1 MPAETLS
8 LPEPVFGR
16 TLHVVR
22 IESLEEARKFTSPY
36 LQSLLI
42 AGSLNETEALAEML
56 AGTEVKRCPTVGKI
70 ANIENP

>member
-1 MPAETLS
+1 
-8 LPEPVFGR
+8 
-16 TLHVVR
+16 
-22 IESLEEARKFTSPY
+22 
-36 LQSLLI
+36 LLI